1 MNKNNLINLSKLI
14 HYYDYIQESISEAS
28 PRVQSNLNSVLTSKS
43 AERQDSNEILALCK
57 SLALER
63 LAIHRPNAG
72 SCSLYVVFEG
82 SKFDRRIFQFFEQR
96 GAIVHVRWITRGRN
110 PSAIVR
116 LDNASIAAGL
126 CERLSKL
133 EILGQTLSVSQTA
146 DFQSLSFFEQSLLG
160 LPEEK
165 SLWSLYPDYS
175 MPIGYFRKVSSG
187 TIAVCDIN
195 TTHNGPYSRYTSGR
209 FILANGESTSWCD
222 NANVSDKRCVVT
234 FGSISSVSLVRQK
247 NGELKSITNK
257 KDFKPSREDR
267 DGFES
272 MLKEAGVHFNKVDW
286 TLK

>member
-1 MNKNNLINLSKLI
+1 MNRNNLINLSKLI
-14 HYYDYIQESISEAS
+14 HYYDYIQENISEAS
-28 PRVQSNLNSVLTSKS
+28 PRIQSKLNSVLASKS
-43 AERQDSNEILALCK
+43 AERQDSNEVLALCK

-63 LAIHRPNAG
+63 LTIHRPHAE

-82 SKFDRRIFQFFEQR
+82 SKFDRKIFQFFEPR
-96 GAIVHVRWITRGRN
+96 GTTVYVQWITGGQN

-116 LDNASIAAGL
+116 FDNASIAVGL

-160 LPEEK
+160 FPEEK
-165 SLWSLYPDYS
+165 ALWSLYPDIN
-175 MPIGYFRKVSSG
+175 MPSGYFRKVSSG
-187 TIAVCDIN
+187 TIAVCDID

-209 FILANGESTSWCD
+209 FILANGESTRWCD
-222 NANVSDKRCVVT
+222 NANVIDKPCVVT
-234 FGSISSVSLVRQK
+234 FSSISSVSFVRQK

-272 MLKEAGVHFNKVDW
+272 MLKEAGVHFKKVDW